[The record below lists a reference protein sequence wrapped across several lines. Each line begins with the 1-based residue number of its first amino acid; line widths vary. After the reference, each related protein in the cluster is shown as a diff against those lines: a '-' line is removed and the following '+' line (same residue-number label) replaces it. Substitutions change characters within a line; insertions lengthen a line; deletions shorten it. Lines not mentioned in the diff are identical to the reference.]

1 MAKTKK
7 REYTVV
13 LTDAEAISMKD
24 FAEDVTGNYNPYE
37 DFKIVAK
44 QVKAHIDA
52 ITILRGSVRKDEDVV
67 SDEHIVEY
75 DVSEI
80 GNVLSEIRGIE
91 NAMGSLK
98 KSIYLID
105 NSIKNIR
112 MVLHKLESEQDLP

>member
-1 MAKTKK
+1 MPT
-7 REYTVV
+7 
-13 LTDAEAISMKD
+13 S
-24 FAEDVTGNYNPYE
+24 
-37 DFKIVAK
+37 KI
-44 QVKAHIDA
+44 IDA

-75 DVSEI
+75 NVSEI

-91 NAMGSLK
+91 NAMDSLK

>member
-1 MAKTKK
+1 MPT
-7 REYTVV
+7 
-13 LTDAEAISMKD
+13 S
-24 FAEDVTGNYNPYE
+24 
-37 DFKIVAK
+37 KI
-44 QVKAHIDA
+44 IDA

-91 NAMGSLK
+91 NAMDSLK

-105 NSIKNIR
+105 DSIKNTRII
-112 MVLHKLESEQDLP
+112 LHKLESEQDLP

>member
-1 MAKTKK
+1 MPT
-7 REYTVV
+7 
-13 LTDAEAISMKD
+13 S
-24 FAEDVTGNYNPYE
+24 
-37 DFKIVAK
+37 KI
-44 QVKAHIDA
+44 IDA

-75 DVSEI
+75 NVSEI

>member
-1 MAKTKK
+1 MPT
-7 REYTVV
+7 
-13 LTDAEAISMKD
+13 S
-24 FAEDVTGNYNPYE
+24 
-37 DFKIVAK
+37 KI
-44 QVKAHIDA
+44 IDA
-52 ITILRGSVRKDEDVV
+52 IAILRGSVRKDEDVV